1 MPHLQ
6 AYENYLIAN
15 DKAPQTV
22 RGYLSDLRQFTRWFE
37 QSTGEAF
44 EPQAITPSDVRAYR
58 DYLFVVKRRKA
69 NTINRQLMSLRSYM
83 AFAVRQ
89 GMLEQNPV
97 EAIKAVQQVSQ
108 APRWLDKKEQY
119 ALQRAIEKDLQIA
132 QLRYPVRVYTRKRDA
147 AMVTLILHTGLRL
160 SELLALRLADIELS
174 ERKGQ
179 LQVLGKGRKQ
189 RTIPLNAE
197 ARKAVQSWLQV
208 RPEVAANDMVFL
220 ALEQTSEGSMSSRSV
235 QSAVRRLGQ
244 DAGLPEL
251 SPHALRH
258 TFAKNLVDAGV
269 SLEKVAALL
278 GHSSLNT
285 TRVYITPGQQDL
297 ERAVDQIG

>member
-22 RGYLSDLRQFTRWFE
+22 RGYLSDLRMFERWFE